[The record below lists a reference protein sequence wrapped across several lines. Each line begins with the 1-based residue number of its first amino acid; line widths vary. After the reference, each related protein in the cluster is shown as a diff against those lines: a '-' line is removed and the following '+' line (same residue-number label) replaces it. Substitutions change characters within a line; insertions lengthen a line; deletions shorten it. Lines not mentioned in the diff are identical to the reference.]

1 MGDWLTVFPYKKKKA
16 KNERYT
22 NFTFGTGCVDFFAG
36 VAIAA
41 HGRLHLSEAS
51 LSGGQEGK
59 NCGGKRS
66 ETLITLFYQ
75 IKERINI

>member
-1 MGDWLTVFPYKKKKA
+1 
-16 KNERYT
+16 
-22 NFTFGTGCVDFFAG
+22 VDFFAG